1 MTTRYWSNSTWCGF
15 PNAKRSLWRNSL

>member
-15 PNAKRSLWRNSL
+15 PNAKSLWRNSL